1 MKTRNRRNE
10 GSKRLEGEEEMRKR
24 TTEWDEK
31 SRNEI

>member
-10 GSKRLEGEEEMRKR
+10 GLKRLEGEEMRKR
-24 TTEWDEK
+24 MTEWDEK